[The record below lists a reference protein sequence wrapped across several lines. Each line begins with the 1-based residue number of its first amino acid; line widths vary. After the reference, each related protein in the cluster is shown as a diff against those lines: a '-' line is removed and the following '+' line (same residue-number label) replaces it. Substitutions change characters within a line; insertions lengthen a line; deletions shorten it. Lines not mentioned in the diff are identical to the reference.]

1 MKVAGKGGGASVR
14 LGVAKAQNA
23 RVITSKE
30 EIRYLDRP
38 APDELA
44 RWQKDYKKC
53 EK

>member
-1 MKVAGKGGGASVR
+1 M
-14 LGVAKAQNA
+14 
-23 RVITSKE
+23 ITSKE

-53 EK
+53 EKNNKIHTDEKFYP